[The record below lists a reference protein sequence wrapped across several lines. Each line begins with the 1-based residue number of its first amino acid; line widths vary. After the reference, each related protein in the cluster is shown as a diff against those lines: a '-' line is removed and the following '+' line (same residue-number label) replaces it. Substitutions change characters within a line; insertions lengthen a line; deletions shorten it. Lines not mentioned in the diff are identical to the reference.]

1 MVKVKQFHS
10 KYSAEF
16 KLSVILDL
24 MQNNLNYREAVRR
37 HWNTSSKTEEDRYRT
52 TVRDWH
58 RIFLE
63 YGEDGF
69 MAKQGRPKKPKFD
82 YEKVKNTDPAEL
94 SKEQLLELIVYQQ
107 AEIEYLKKLKAL
119 VQAEEQKKKQR

>member
-1 MVKVKQFHS
+1 M
-10 KYSAEF
+10 YSAEF

-24 MQNNLNYREAVRR
+24 VQNNLNYREAIRR
-37 HWNTSSKTEEDRYRT
+37 HWNTSSKKEEDRYRT

-58 RIFLE
+58 RIYLE

-69 MAKQGRPKKPKFD
+69 MAKKGRPKKPKFD
-82 YEKVKNTDPAEL
+82 YEKVKNADPAEL